1 MENKFLLVY
10 GNLFL
15 NIKFLIIYILIK
27 INDKKCKIIDTLKM
41 MVGHRVIIFEF
52 TNKHDNDKVLKDN
65 NFENK
70 FKFHKYLYICLTV
83 NMLQYCNFYKFNI
96 F

>member
-1 MENKFLLVY
+1 
-10 GNLFL
+10 
-15 NIKFLIIYILIK
+15 
-27 INDKKCKIIDTLKM
+27 

-83 NMLQYCNFYKFNI
+83 NMLQYFNFYKFNI

>member
-15 NIKFLIIYILIK
+15 NIKVLIIYILIK

-41 MVGHRVIIFEF
+41 MVGHRVINFEF
-52 TNKHDNDKVLKDN
+52 TNKHDKVKVLKDN
-65 NFENK
+65 NFKINLN
-70 FKFHKYLYICLTV
+70 FINIYILV
-83 NMLQYCNFYKFNI
+83 
-96 F
+96 